1 MLARD
6 IRDHGCQCGKQ
17 GVSRALCRRR
27 RTVAFP
33 CECAAVQIDKCAFNG
48 RAADIHA
55 DRQGRSFQTD
65 CRIVM
70 FAPPRPDND
79 PIITCNMNSIDTQ
92 FATRRNAALQPGTL
106 HAALLDRLTR
116 TLGKNPDSAT
126 PRDIYDS
133 LSLAVREEPTLRWL
147 ATQRRVS
154 NAHVKRVCYFSV
166 EYLPGRSLI
175 NALSSLDGDLVQEA
189 RTVLRSMGF
198 ELEDIAA
205 QEVDPGLGNGGL
217 GRLAACFLD
226 SLATLHYP
234 AVGYGIRYDYGI
246 FTQVIGPDGG
256 QREVASSWLRLR
268 NVWEA
273 PRSSVRYTVRF
284 GGRSEAEQGAAVSDA
299 HRWVG
304 TNDMYAIGFD
314 QLTPGNGGPTVNHL
328 RLWSGRAITPFQID
342 SFNAGNYAAAVQD
355 QLEAKN
361 LSRVLYP
368 DDSTPQ
374 GKELRLKQQYF
385 FVSASLQDI
394 LLTHLSEGRSLASLP
409 QSVAIQLNDT
419 HPAVAIAELMRLLVD
434 EHGLSWAESWPI
446 TNAVFSY
453 TNHTLLPEA
462 LETWPVAMF
471 ERLLPR
477 HLEIIYVINREFLR
491 TVESAYPA
499 DQQRLRDMSI
509 IDDGSDRRVRM
520 AHLAIVG
527 SHKVNGVAQ
536 LHSDLMRRHVF
547 HGFAEMYP
555 ERFVNVTNGI
565 AVRRWLKQSNPG
577 LSALL
582 TQHLGRSWENDLE
595 ELARMAGA
603 VDDAHFRRQFRAVKH
618 ANKQRLAAEV
628 MRRTGLEISIDCLF
642 DVQVKRIHEYKRQ
655 LLNLLYVVTRYRKIR
670 DEPRADTV
678 PRAVIFAGKAAPGYV
693 MAKAII
699 KLINNV
705 ARTIDADTVVRDK
718 LRVAFLPDYDVS
730 LAQKIMPAA
739 DLSQQISTAGMEASG
754 TGNMK
759 LALNGALTIGTL
771 DGANIEIRDRVGAEN
786 MFIFGLTADEIEAR
800 RAAGYRP
807 RDEVDANKE
816 LKDTLDLI
824 ASGFFSSDRPDDAKP
839 VIDRL
844 LSDGEPYLVL
854 ADYAAYAKAQGEVDA
869 LYAQEDQWSRKAAIN
884 CLNMG
889 FFSSDRSIREYA
901 DRIWSVKPVI

>member
-1 MLARD
+1 MD
-6 IRDHGCQCGKQ
+6 
-17 GVSRALCRRR
+17 
-27 RTVAFP
+27 
-33 CECAAVQIDKCAFNG
+33 
-48 RAADIHA
+48 
-55 DRQGRSFQTD
+55 
-65 CRIVM
+65 
-70 FAPPRPDND
+70 
-79 PIITCNMNSIDTQ
+79 SIDTQ

-106 HAALLDRLTR
+106 QAALLDRLTR

-126 PRDIYDS
+126 PRDIYDA
-133 LSLAVREEPTLRWL
+133 LSLAVREELTLRWL
-147 ATQRRVS
+147 STQRRVS

-175 NALSSLDGDLVQEA
+175 NALSSLDGDLVHEA
-189 RTVLRSMGF
+189 RTALKSMGF
-198 ELEDIAA
+198 ELDDIAA

-226 SLATLHYP
+226 SMATLHYP

-246 FTQVIGPDGG
+246 FTQLIDEDGG

-273 PRSSVRYTVRF
+273 PRTNERYTVRF
-284 GGRSEAEQGAAVSDA
+284 GGRSEAPQGSSVNDA
-299 HRWVG
+299 HRWVD
-304 TNDMYAIGFD
+304 TNDIHAIGFD

-328 RLWSGRAITPFQID
+328 RLWSGRAITPFKID
-342 SFNAGNYAAAVQD
+342 AFNAGDYAAAVHD

-394 LLTHLSEGRSLASLP
+394 LRTHLSEGRSLASLP
-409 QSVAIQLNDT
+409 DSIAIQLNDT
-419 HPAVAIAELMRLLVD
+419 HPAVAIPELMRLLVD
-434 EHGLSWAESWPI
+434 EHVLSWEESWQI
-446 TNAVFSY
+446 TKGVFSY

-462 LETWPVAMF
+462 LESWPVSML

-477 HLEIIYVINREFLR
+477 HLEIIYLINRDFLR
-491 TVESAYPA
+491 VVESTYPGEP
-499 DQQRLRDMSI
+499 QRLRTMSI
-509 IDDGSDRRVRM
+509 IDDGGDRRVRM

-527 SHKVNGVAQ
+527 SHKINGVAQ
-536 LHSDLMRRHVF
+536 LHSDLMRKHVF
-547 HGFAEMYP
+547 SGFAQLYP
-555 ERFVNVTNGI
+555 DRFINVTNGI

-595 ELARMAGA
+595 ELGRLTGA
-603 VDDAHFRRQFRAVKH
+603 AEDAEFRRQFRGIKH
-618 ANKQRLAAEV
+618 TNKQRLADEV
-628 MRRTGLEISIDCLF
+628 MRRTGVEINAHFLF

-655 LLNLLYVVTRYRKIR
+655 LLNLLYVVTRYRRIR
-670 DEPRADTV
+670 DNPSADTV
-678 PRAVIFAGKAAPGYV
+678 PRAVIFAGKAAPGYA

-705 ARTIDADTVVRDK
+705 ARTINSDILVREK
-718 LRVAFLPDYDVS
+718 LRVVFLPDYDVS

-771 DGANIEIRDRVGAEN
+771 DGANIEIRDHVGAEN
-786 MFIFGLTADEIEAR
+786 IFIFGLTAEEVEAR

-807 RDEVDANKE
+807 RRELELNPE
-816 LKDTLDLI
+816 LKATLDLI
-824 ASGFFSSDRPDDAKP
+824 ASGFFSPGRPDDAKQ
-839 VIDRL
+839 VIERL
-844 LSDGEPYLVL
+844 LSDAEPYLVL
-854 ADYAAYAKAQGEVDA
+854 ADYAAYAKAQDQVDA
-869 LYAQEDQWSRKAAIN
+869 LYVLEDQWSHKAVIN

-889 FFSSDRSIREYA
+889 YFSSDRSIREYA

>member
-1 MLARD
+1 MD
-6 IRDHGCQCGKQ
+6 
-17 GVSRALCRRR
+17 
-27 RTVAFP
+27 
-33 CECAAVQIDKCAFNG
+33 
-48 RAADIHA
+48 
-55 DRQGRSFQTD
+55 
-65 CRIVM
+65 
-70 FAPPRPDND
+70 
-79 PIITCNMNSIDTQ
+79 SIDTQ
-92 FATRRNAALQPGTL
+92 FETRRNAALQPGTL
-106 HAALLDRLTR
+106 RAALLDRLTR
-116 TLGKNPDSAT
+116 TLGKNPESAT
-126 PRDIYDS
+126 PRDIYDA
-133 LSLAVREEPTLRWL
+133 LSLAVREELTLRWL
-147 ATQRRVS
+147 ATQRRVA

-175 NALSSLDGDLVQEA
+175 NALSSLDGDLVHEA
-189 RTVLRSMGF
+189 RAALRGMGH

-246 FTQVIGPDGG
+246 FTQVIDADGA
-256 QREVASSWLRLR
+256 QREMASSWLKLR
-268 NVWEA
+268 NVWET
-273 PRSSVRYTVRF
+273 PISSVRYTVRF
-284 GGRSEAEQGAAVSDA
+284 GGRSEGPDKDAVSEA
-299 HRWVG
+299 RRWVG
-304 TNDMYAIGFD
+304 TEDIYAIGFD
-314 QLTPGNGGPTVNHL
+314 QMIPGNGGPTVNHL
-328 RLWSGRAITPFQID
+328 RLWSGRAITPFKLD
-342 SFNAGNYAAAVQD
+342 TFNAGNYAAAVQD

-394 LLTHLSEGRSLASLP
+394 LSTHLSEGRSLASLP
-409 QSVAIQLNDT
+409 DSIAIQLNDT
-419 HPAVAIAELMRLLVD
+419 HPAVAIPELMRLLVD
-434 EHGLSWAESWPI
+434 EHAVSWEESWQI
-446 TNAVFSY
+446 TQGVFSY

-462 LETWPVAMF
+462 LETWPVSMF

-477 HLEIIYVINREFLR
+477 HLEIIYLINRDFLQAVASR
-491 TVESAYPA
+491 HP
-499 DQQRLRDMSI
+499 DDPQRLRQLSI

-536 LHSDLMRRHVF
+536 LHSDIMRKYVF
-547 HGFAEMYP
+547 HDFARMFP
-555 ERFVNVTNGI
+555 DRFINVTNGI

-582 TQHLGRSWENDLE
+582 TQHLGRAWENDLE
-595 ELARMAGA
+595 ELGRLAGA
-603 VDDAHFRRQFRAVKH
+603 ADDADFRRQFRGIKRT
-618 ANKQRLAAEV
+618 NKQRLADEV
-628 MRRTGLEISIDCLF
+628 RRRCGLQINVDSLF

-655 LLNLLYVVTRYRKIR
+655 LLNLLYVVTRYQRIR
-670 DEPRADTV
+670 LNPLAATV
-678 PRAVIFAGKAAPGYV
+678 PRTVIFAGKAAPGYA

-705 ARTIDADTVVRDK
+705 ARIIDADELMRDK
-718 LRVAFLPDYDVS
+718 LQVAFLPDYDVS

-771 DGANIEIRDRVGAEN
+771 DGANIEIRDHVGAEN
-786 MFIFGLTADEIEAR
+786 MFIFGLTADEVAAR
-800 RAAGYRP
+800 RAAGYEPMR
-807 RDEVDANKE
+807 EVDGNPE
-816 LKDTLDLI
+816 LKSTLELI
-824 ASGFFSSDRPDDAKP
+824 ASGFFSPQRPDDAKP
-839 VIDRL
+839 VVDRL
-844 LSDGEPYLVL
+844 LSPGEPFLVL
-854 ADYAAYAKAQGEVDA
+854 ADYAAYAKAQDQVDA
-869 LYAQEDQWSRKAAIN
+869 LYALQDRWTYKAVVN

-889 FFSSDRSIREYA
+889 YFSSDRSIRDYA
-901 DRIWSVKPVI
+901 DRIWSVLPAI

>member
-1 MLARD
+1 MD
-6 IRDHGCQCGKQ
+6 
-17 GVSRALCRRR
+17 
-27 RTVAFP
+27 
-33 CECAAVQIDKCAFNG
+33 
-48 RAADIHA
+48 
-55 DRQGRSFQTD
+55 
-65 CRIVM
+65 
-70 FAPPRPDND
+70 
-79 PIITCNMNSIDTQ
+79 SIDTQ

-126 PRDIYDS
+126 PRDIFDA
-133 LSLAVREEPTLRWL
+133 LSLAVREELTLRWL

-175 NALSSLDGDLVQEA
+175 NALSSLDGDLVHEA
-189 RTVLRSMGF
+189 RTVLKSMGF
-198 ELEDIAA
+198 ELEDVAA

-226 SLATLHYP
+226 SMATLHYP

-246 FTQVIGPDGG
+246 FTQAIGADGG

-273 PRSSVRYTVRF
+273 PISNVRYTVRF
-284 GGRSEAEQGAAVSDA
+284 GGRSQAPAGAPVSDA
-299 HRWVG
+299 HRWVD
-304 TNDMYAIGFD
+304 TNDIYAVGFD
-314 QLTPGNGGPTVNHL
+314 QLIPGNGGPTVNHL
-328 RLWSGRAITPFQID
+328 RLWSGRAITPFKID
-342 SFNAGNYAAAVQD
+342 AFNAGNYAAAVQD

-394 LLTHLSEGRSLASLP
+394 LGTHLSEGRSLASLP
-409 QSVAIQLNDT
+409 DSIAIQLNDT
-419 HPAVAIAELMRLLVD
+419 HPAVAIPELMRLLVD
-434 EHGLSWAESWPI
+434 EHALSWEESWQI
-446 TNAVFSY
+446 TKAVFSY

-462 LETWPVAMF
+462 LESWPVSML

-477 HLEIIYVINREFLR
+477 HLEIIYLINQDFLR
-491 TVESAYPA
+491 IVESAFPG
-499 DQQRLRDMSI
+499 DQERLRTMSI
-509 IDDGSDRRVRM
+509 IDDGADRRVRM

-527 SHKVNGVAQ
+527 CHKINGVAQ
-536 LHSDLMRRHVF
+536 LHSDLMRKHVF
-547 HGFAEMYP
+547 SGFAQVYP
-555 ERFVNVTNGI
+555 DRFINVTNGI

-595 ELARMAGA
+595 ELGRLNGA
-603 VDDAHFRRQFRAVKH
+603 ADDAEFRRQFRGIKH
-618 ANKQRLAAEV
+618 TNKQRLADEV
-628 MRRTGLEISIDCLF
+628 MRRTGVEIGAHFLF

-670 DEPRADTV
+670 ENPHAATV
-678 PRAVIFAGKAAPGYV
+678 PRAVIFAGKAAPGYA

-705 ARTIDADTVVRDK
+705 ARTIDADELARDK

-771 DGANIEIRDRVGAEN
+771 DGANIEIRDHVGAEN
-786 MFIFGLTADEIEAR
+786 IFIFGLTADEVAAR

-807 RDEVDANKE
+807 RGEIEANPE
-816 LKDTLDLI
+816 LQGTLDLI
-824 ASGFFSSDRPDDAKP
+824 ASGFFSPGRPDDAEE
-839 VIDRL
+839 VIERL
-844 LSDGEPYLVL
+844 LSDAEPYLVL
-854 ADYAAYAKAQGEVDA
+854 ADYASYAEAQDRVDA
-869 LYAQEDQWSRKAAIN
+869 LYALEDQWSHKAVIN

-889 FFSSDRSIREYA
+889 YFSSDRSIREYA

>member
-1 MLARD
+1 MD
-6 IRDHGCQCGKQ
+6 
-17 GVSRALCRRR
+17 
-27 RTVAFP
+27 
-33 CECAAVQIDKCAFNG
+33 
-48 RAADIHA
+48 
-55 DRQGRSFQTD
+55 
-65 CRIVM
+65 
-70 FAPPRPDND
+70 
-79 PIITCNMNSIDTQ
+79 SIDTQ

-106 HAALLDRLTR
+106 QAALLDRLTR

-126 PRDIYDS
+126 PRDIFDA
-133 LSLAVREEPTLRWL
+133 LSLAVREELTLRWL

-175 NALSSLDGDLVQEA
+175 NALSSLDGDLVHEA
-189 RTVLRSMGF
+189 RTALKSMGF

-226 SLATLHYP
+226 SMATLHYP

-246 FTQVIGPDGG
+246 FTQVIGTDGG
-256 QREVASSWLRLR
+256 QCEVASSWLRLR

-273 PRSSVRYTVRF
+273 PRSDERYTVRF
-284 GGRSEAEQGAAVSDA
+284 GGRSEAPAGTPVGEA
-299 HRWVG
+299 HRWVA
-304 TNDMYAIGFD
+304 TNDIYAIGFD
-314 QLTPGNGGPTVNHL
+314 QLIPGNGGPTVNHL
-328 RLWSGRAITPFQID
+328 RLWSGRAITPFKID
-342 SFNAGNYAAAVQD
+342 AFNAGNYAAAVHE

-394 LLTHLSEGRSLASLP
+394 LRIHLSEGRSLASLP
-409 QSVAIQLNDT
+409 DSIAIQLNDT
-419 HPAVAIAELMRLLVD
+419 HPAVAIPELMRLLVD
-434 EHGLSWAESWPI
+434 EHALSWDESWQI
-446 TNAVFSY
+446 TKGVFSY

-462 LETWPVAMF
+462 LELWPVSML

-477 HLEIIYVINREFLR
+477 HLEIIYLINRDFLR
-491 TVESAYPA
+491 IVESTYPD
-499 DQQRLRDMSI
+499 DQERLRTMSI
-509 IDDGSDRRVRM
+509 IDDGGDRRVRM

-527 SHKVNGVAQ
+527 CHKINGVAQ
-536 LHSDLMRRHVF
+536 LHSDLMRKHVF
-547 HGFAEMYP
+547 SGFAQMYP
-555 ERFVNVTNGI
+555 ERFINVTNGI

-582 TQHLGRSWENDLE
+582 TQHLGRAWENDLE
-595 ELARMAGA
+595 ELGRLIGA
-603 VDDAHFRRQFRAVKH
+603 ADDPEFRRQFRGIKH
-618 ANKQRLAAEV
+618 TNKQRLADEV
-628 MRRTGLEISIDCLF
+628 MRRTGIEIGAHFLF

-655 LLNLLYVVTRYRKIR
+655 LLNLLYVVTRYRRIR
-670 DEPRADTV
+670 DNPHAETV
-678 PRAVIFAGKAAPGYV
+678 PRAVIFAGKAAPGYA

-705 ARTIDADTVVRDK
+705 ARTIDSDLLMRDK

-771 DGANIEIRDRVGAEN
+771 DGANIEIRDHVGAEN
-786 MFIFGLTADEIEAR
+786 IFIFGLTADEVAAR
-800 RAAGYRP
+800 RTAGYRP
-807 RDEVDANKE
+807 RGEIEANPE
-816 LKDTLDLI
+816 LQSTLQLI
-824 ASGFFSSDRPDDAKP
+824 ASGFFSPGRPDDAKQ
-839 VIDRL
+839 IIERL
-844 LSDGEPYLVL
+844 LSDAEPYLVL
-854 ADYAAYAKAQGEVDA
+854 ADYAAYAQAQDRVDA
-869 LYAQEDQWSRKAAIN
+869 LYALEDQWSHKAVIN

-889 FFSSDRSIREYA
+889 YFSSDRSIREYA

>member
-1 MLARD
+1 MD
-6 IRDHGCQCGKQ
+6 
-17 GVSRALCRRR
+17 
-27 RTVAFP
+27 
-33 CECAAVQIDKCAFNG
+33 
-48 RAADIHA
+48 
-55 DRQGRSFQTD
+55 
-65 CRIVM
+65 
-70 FAPPRPDND
+70 
-79 PIITCNMNSIDTQ
+79 SIDTQ
-92 FATRRNAALQPGTL
+92 FATRQNAALQPGTL
-106 HAALLDRLTR
+106 QAALLDRLTR

-126 PRDIYDS
+126 PRDIFDA
-133 LSLAVREEPTLRWL
+133 LSLAVREELTLRWL

-166 EYLPGRSLI
+166 EYLPGGSLI
-175 NALSSLDGDLVQEA
+175 NALSSLDGDLVHEA
-189 RTVLRSMGF
+189 RTVLKSMGF
-198 ELEDIAA
+198 ELEDVAA

-226 SLATLHYP
+226 SMATLHYP

-246 FTQVIGPDGG
+246 FTQVIGTDGG

-273 PRSSVRYTVRF
+273 PISNVRYTVRF
-284 GGRSEAEQGAAVSDA
+284 GGRSEAPAGAPVSDA
-299 HRWVG
+299 HRWVD
-304 TNDMYAIGFD
+304 TNDIYAVGFD
-314 QLTPGNGGPTVNHL
+314 QLIPGNGGPTVNHL
-328 RLWSGRAITPFQID
+328 RLWSGRAITPFKID
-342 SFNAGNYAAAVQD
+342 AFNAGDYAAAVQD

-394 LLTHLSEGRSLASLP
+394 LGTHLSEGRSLASLP
-409 QSVAIQLNDT
+409 DSIAIQLNDT
-419 HPAVAIAELMRLLVD
+419 HPAVAIPELMRLLVD
-434 EHGLSWAESWPI
+434 EQALSWAESWQI
-446 TNAVFSY
+446 TKGVFSY

-462 LETWPVAMF
+462 LESWPVSML

-477 HLEIIYVINREFLR
+477 HLEIIYLINQDFLR
-491 TVESAYPA
+491 VVESTYPA
-499 DQQRLRDMSI
+499 DQERLRTMSI
-509 IDDGSDRRVRM
+509 IDDGADRRVRM

-527 SHKVNGVAQ
+527 CHKINGVAQ
-536 LHSDLMRRHVF
+536 LHSDLMRKHVF
-547 HGFAEMYP
+547 SGFAQMYP
-555 ERFVNVTNGI
+555 ERFINVTNGI

-595 ELARMAGA
+595 ELGRLTGA
-603 VDDAHFRRQFRAVKH
+603 ADDAEFRRQFRGIKH
-618 ANKQRLAAEV
+618 TNKQRLADEV
-628 MRRTGLEISIDCLF
+628 MRRTGVEIGAHFLF

-670 DEPRADTV
+670 ENPNAETV
-678 PRAVIFAGKAAPGYV
+678 PRAVIFAGKAAPGYA

-705 ARTIDADTVVRDK
+705 ARTIDADILARDK

-771 DGANIEIRDRVGAEN
+771 DGANIEIRDHVGAEN
-786 MFIFGLTADEIEAR
+786 IFIFGLTAEEVAAR

-807 RDEVDANKE
+807 RGEIEANPE
-816 LKDTLDLI
+816 LQSTLDLI
-824 ASGFFSSDRPDDAKP
+824 ASGFFSPGRPDDAKQ
-839 VIDRL
+839 VIERL
-844 LSDGEPYLVL
+844 LSDADPYLVL
-854 ADYAAYAKAQGEVDA
+854 ADYAAYAQAQDRVDA
-869 LYAQEDQWSRKAAIN
+869 LYALEDQWSHKAVIN

-889 FFSSDRSIREYA
+889 YFSSDRSIREYA